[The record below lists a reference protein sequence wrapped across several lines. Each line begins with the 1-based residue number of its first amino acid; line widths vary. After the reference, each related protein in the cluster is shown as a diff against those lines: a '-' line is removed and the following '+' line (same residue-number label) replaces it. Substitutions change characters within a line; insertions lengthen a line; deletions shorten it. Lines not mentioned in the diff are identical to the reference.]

1 MAVVSRRPPGRD
13 LNPESRNRDSLTG
26 EPPRSDP
33 LPTRVGAMTPTDAL
47 AARHT
52 GYTRAAGNRRY
63 TMNIEITSS
72 CKPSAVD
79 QYGRLPAQEW
89 THGIVTFDNGT
100 TAELTGRG
108 TQWHAVSSDGIRGQG
123 STPENAANDLYRSLE
138 DTPSCTS
145 YPERCA
151 SCGPDYLTDTGCYRW
166 R

>member
-1 MAVVSRRPPGRD
+1 
-13 LNPESRNRDSLTG
+13 
-26 EPPRSDP
+26 
-33 LPTRVGAMTPTDAL
+33 
-47 AARHT
+47 
-52 GYTRAAGNRRY
+52 
-63 TMNIEITSS
+63 MNIEITSS

-79 QYGRLPAQEW
+79 RYGRTPAQEW

-138 DTPSCTS
+138 DTPSCPS